1 MADNKPPKLGKDG
14 RQHLK
19 DEVQSLLASIG
30 NDEQGDLVVDNELAE
45 STRQESPYDFEQMG
59 KVFTEKAREVT
70 DALFKNF
77 VDINIFDNNDYA
89 KIKKELDT
97 VNMSNFFFQL
107 KTLKILIIKVMEEI
121 TSGNTAPRMI
131 EVAGQL
137 QDKMASITKMQA
149 NYVLF
154 LEDTYRGLNS
164 ETPVNED
171 KIKVESSISEGQYFL
186 TVGTK
191 NITEKLSEDDV
202 LATEKITR
210 RPGYLVDPKQKG
222 KLMKENNIV
231 IDDGKSSDDFIDLT
245 DLI

>member
-1 MADNKPPKLGKDG
+1 MSDRAKMSKESKQ
-14 RQHLK
+14 RLK
-19 DEVQSLLASIG
+19 DEVTSLLSSIG
-30 NDEQGDLVVDNELAE
+30 TDQQGDLVVDEEL
-45 STRQESPYDFEQMG
+45 SSGTRQESPYDFDEMG
-59 KVFTEKAREVT
+59 KAFTLKAREVT

-77 VDINIFDNNDYA
+77 VDIEVFDKNDYA
-89 KIKKELDT
+89 RIKKELDT

-121 TSGNTAPRMI
+121 TSGNMAPRMI

-154 LEDTYRGLNS
+154 LEDTYKGLNS
-164 ETPVNED
+164 DQSVNKANT
-171 KIKVESSISEGQYFL
+171 KIESSISEGQYFL

-202 LATEKITR
+202 HAVNKITR
-210 RPGYLVDPKQKG
+210 RPGRLVDPKQKNE
-222 KLMKENNIV
+222 LMKDNNIV
-231 IDDGKSSDDFIDLT
+231 LHDDHSSDDFIDLT

>member
-1 MADNKPPKLGKDG
+1 MADKPKMSKEGK
-14 RQHLK
+14 QHLR

-30 NDEQGDLVVDNELAE
+30 NDEQGDLVVDNELAD
-45 STRQESPYDFEQMG
+45 STRQESPHDFEQMG
-59 KVFTEKAREVT
+59 RVFTEKAREVT

-77 VDINIFDNNDYA
+77 VDIDVFDKNDYA
-89 KIKKELDT
+89 KVKKELDT

-107 KTLKILIIKVMEEI
+107 KTLKILIVKVMEEI

-154 LEDTYRGLNS
+154 LEDTYRGLNA
-164 ETPVNED
+164 EAPVNED
-171 KIKVESSISEGQYFL
+171 QVKVESNLDEGQYFL

-191 NITEKLSEDDV
+191 NITEKLSENDKASTD
-202 LATEKITR
+202 KITR
-210 RPGYLVDPKQKG
+210 RPGHLVDPKQKAQ
-222 KLMKENNIV
+222 LMKENNIV
-231 IDDGKSSDDFIDLT
+231 LDEDDKSDDFIDLT